1 MEELRQEHRAA
12 PPPLASSG
20 SAPPRLRAGDL
31 LRRFPVTAALLAL
44 TFLIYGLEYLP
55 EGQVTALLRL
65 GAVRGD
71 LVFERGEL
79 YRLIC
84 PIFLHAVSLHLAVNA
99 FALLQLA
106 ALTEYVFGS
115 RRLIVA
121 YLGTGIA
128 ASLASALSRASPFPS
143 VGASGALFGLA
154 GLLLAVGAFGAGP
167 ARAELRRFT
176 GRALPISVG
185 LSFVAGV
192 ATALLWR
199 PVIDNWAHLGGFM
212 AGVALAPF
220 WRRPDRRPGRVV
232 SALAGGLVGLAAAAL
247 GWMALDGAGAA
258 RSFERDTVRL
268 LRPELAAIEDPGT
281 RLERLA
287 EAALVLGYE
296 LGPHAS
302 VRATRAL
309 LDREELAALL
319 ARVDELEPLQQL
331 ATAMLLVGHP
341 DADLPHER
349 WLAVAPSDH
358 VALNQL
364 AWWLLVAGPVERRD
378 PERALALSRR
388 SLAELGSASTPSERL
403 ARAAYLDTQAEALLQ
418 LDRAAEALPLQR
430 EAVAIARVEGLRDL
444 PELAARLRA
453 IEDALGAAGG

>member
-1 MEELRQEHRAA
+1 MEELRQERPAA
-12 PPPLASSG
+12 PRPLFRAS
-20 SAPPRLRAGDL
+20 DL

-55 EGQVTALLRL
+55 DGQVTALLRL

-84 PIFLHAVSLHLAVNA
+84 PIFLHAMSPHLAVNA

-128 ASLASALSRASPFPS
+128 ASLASALARASPFPS

-185 LSFVAGV
+185 LSFAVGV
-192 ATALLWR
+192 AIALFWR
-199 PVIDNWAHLGGFM
+199 PVVDNWAHLGGFT
-212 AGVALAPF
+212 AGVALAVF
-220 WRRPDRRPGRVV
+220 WRRPDRRPRRATT
-232 SALAGGLVGLAAAAL
+232 ALAGGLAGLALASL
-247 GWMALDGAGAA
+247 GWMAVDGGGAA
-258 RSFERDTVRL
+258 HSFERDAVRL
-268 LRPELAAIEDPGT
+268 LRPELAAIEEPAT
-281 RLERLA
+281 RVERLA
-287 EAALVLGYE
+287 EAVLVLGYE
-296 LGPHAS
+296 LGPRAS
-302 VRATRAL
+302 VRAARAL
-309 LDREELAALL
+309 VDREGLAALV
-319 ARVDELEPLQQL
+319 ARVDEVEPVQQL
-331 ATAMLLVGHP
+331 AQATLLVSHP

-349 WLAVAPSDH
+349 WLALAPHDH
-358 VALNQL
+358 VALNSL

-388 SLAELGSASTPSERL
+388 SLAELGSPTTPKDRM
-403 ARAAYLDTQAEALLQ
+403 ARAACLDTQAEALLQ

-430 EAVAIARVEGLRDL
+430 EAVAIGRVEGSREL
-444 PELAARLRA
+444 PELTARLRA
-453 IEDALGAAGG
+453 IEHALAPAGG